1 MTQIEIHNMLH
12 EHRKN
17 VCKLMATEKMSQ
29 NKRDRLYWYTQE
41 LQQRIKELAK
51 NISFQVEFVEPD
63 PVEELGELTIKD
75 YIDAGYRDV
84 QGN

>member
-1 MTQIEIHNMLH
+1 MTQMDIHNLLY

-29 NKRDRLYWYTQE
+29 NKRDKLYWYTQE
-41 LQQRIKELAK
+41 LQQRINQMAK
-51 NISFQVEFVEPD
+51 NISFQIDLVEPD
-63 PVEELGELTIKD
+63 SVEEIGETTIKD

-84 QGN
+84 QGD

>member
-1 MTQIEIHNMLH
+1 MTQMDIHNLLY

-29 NKRDRLYWYTQE
+29 NKRDKLYWYTQE
-41 LQQRIKELAK
+41 LQQRINQMAK
-51 NISFQVEFVEPD
+51 NISFQIDLVEPD
-63 PVEELGELTIKD
+63 PVEEIGETTIKD

-84 QGN
+84 QGD